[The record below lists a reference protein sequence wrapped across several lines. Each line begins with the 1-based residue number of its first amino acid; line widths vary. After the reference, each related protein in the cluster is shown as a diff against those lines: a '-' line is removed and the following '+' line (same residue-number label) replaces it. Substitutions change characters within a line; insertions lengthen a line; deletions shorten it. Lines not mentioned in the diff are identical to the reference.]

1 MDAIPAT
8 SPGVFLALTVIV
20 MGGAGYMTG
29 RALAVTWRPVW
40 QVCLYCLLLGAADRF
55 LTFALFQG
63 SLLSLTGLIIDT
75 AVITAIALLAYR
87 LTRVRKMVAQYPWL
101 YQRSG
106 PWGYRARQN

>member
-1 MDAIPAT
+1 MESVLGT
-8 SPGVFLALTVIV
+8 SPGVFLALTVII

-29 RALAVTWRPVW
+29 HALAVTWRPLW

-63 SLLSLTGLIIDT
+63 PLLSLTGYIIDS

-87 LTRVRKMVAQYPWL
+87 LTRVRRMVSQYPWL
-101 YQRSG
+101 YARSG
-106 PWGYRARQN
+106 PFSWREIAD